1 MARSKTDDLYHAL
14 PIAEDALANGG
25 VEILRAGLID
35 DELFV
40 TARHAFDD
48 PATWGEVL
56 AEITRK
62 LAQIYSLETDLT
74 EAEALAEIEEA
85 YAADLGAKEVDD
97 TPPPRPATSR
107 KSPARKAA
115 AAPAGKRAPAK
126 PATAKKTPTKKPAA
140 GKSVAAKATK
150 IPAKTTA
157 NSKPVA
163 KKPAP
168 RARPR

>member
-1 MARSKTDDLYHAL
+1 MARSTDDAIYHAL
-14 PIAEDALANGG
+14 PITDDALANGG

-40 TARHAFDD
+40 TARHAFKD

-56 AEITRK
+56 ADITRR

-85 YAADLGAKEVDD
+85 YAADLGAKAMPK
-97 TPPPRPATSR
+97 T
-107 KSPARKAA
+107 PARRTAVPKKV
-115 AAPAGKRAPAK
+115 APKTSAPAK
-126 PATAKKTPTKKPAA
+126 KPPARTNAARPAA
-140 GKSVAAKATK
+140 AKPRAASAKAT
-150 IPAKTTA
+150 
-157 NSKPVA
+157 KPVA

-168 RARPR
+168 RPRAKR